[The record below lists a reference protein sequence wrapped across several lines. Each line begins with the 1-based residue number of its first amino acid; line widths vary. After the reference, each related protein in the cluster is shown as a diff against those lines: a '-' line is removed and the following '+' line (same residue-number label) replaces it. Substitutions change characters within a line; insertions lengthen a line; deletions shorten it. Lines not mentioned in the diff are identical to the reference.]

1 MTVLPAAV
9 CRASMT
15 LCRKSVTGTTL
26 VGPVLA
32 SLRDSA
38 VYVDAVNPRHVR
50 ELADDSS
57 VGCFGL
63 FPSTGTVGHM
73 LGFATLLAAI
83 RYTPQRC

>member
-1 MTVLPAAV
+1 
-9 CRASMT
+9 MT
-15 LCRKSVTGTTL
+15 LCLKSITGTIL

-32 SLRDSA
+32 SLKDLA
-38 VYVDAVNPRHVR
+38 EYVDVVNLRHAH

>member
-1 MTVLPAAV
+1 
-9 CRASMT
+9 MT
-15 LCRKSVTGTTL
+15 LCRKSVTGTIL

-32 SLRDSA
+32 SLSDLA
-38 VYVDAVNPRHVR
+38 VYVDVANLGHAR

-73 LGFATLLAAI
+73 LGLATLLALI